1 MEMNKKAQGFTLIE
15 LMIVVAII
23 GILAAIALPAYQ
35 TYTAKARFSEVVNAT
50 GGVKTAIEV
59 CAQTNGAMTDCHANA
74 NGNNT
79 VIKALDGAD
88 VGQYVNDVTVTIID
102 ASNARISAEA
112 VSGNG
117 LAGET
122 YLLEGTLARGAVNWQ
137 LGSASTCQGA
147 GLCD

>member
-50 GGVKTAIEV
+50 GGVKTAVEV
-59 CAQTNGAMTDCHANA
+59 CAQTNGAMTDCDS
-74 NGNNT
+74 NNT
-79 VIKALDGAD
+79 VAKALAGAA
-88 VGQYVNDVTVTIID
+88 VGQYVESVAVTIDSASEATIQALAID
-102 ASNARISAEA
+102 G
-112 VSGNG
+112 SG
-117 LAGET
+117 LQSET
-122 YLLEGTLARGAVNWQ
+122 YDLDGVLENGAVRWT
-137 LGSASTCQGA
+137 LDSTATDSCAKA